1 MELTSQKPRMIG
13 QLNGLH
19 EASIDGGATYS
30 KSMSS
35 QGFNIIIIEFVA
47 MSVALGY
54 YILAVHRAG
63 KASLNQAAGLFTQAH
78 GTPDLGILGALLK
91 LT

>member
-1 MELTSQKPRMIG
+1 MELASQKPRMIG

-19 EASIDGGATYS
+19 EASVDGGATYS

-47 MSVALGY
+47 MSVALGDDVVA
-54 YILAVHRAG
+54 IHFLSETSVR
-63 KASLNQAAGLFTQAH
+63 QAAFLTAEPH
-78 GTPDLGILGALLK
+78 APANLGFCRALLNRA
-91 LT
+91 